1 MQRDDLKI
9 LAAQSKDRLDA
20 AIQTDV
26 LERSDESCQTDTA
39 EGKDFQVQA
48 CIRQQSE
55 PIAIQTDTS
64 PKCDFQVQ
72 ANIPR
77 ENHSIAVQTI
87 KEEIAMPNLPS
98 STAQTP
104 AKKRKMSSATTPN
117 GSGDRLN
124 EEQPAVDNA
133 ILNSEV
139 YKIYSRNENTK
150 EAMEQIKKLKNCISF
165 TKPAKPFPTKDL
177 KQSFEKVLDNL
188 WKVKPECGVSKF
200 ARIKK
205 YIERKPKRY
214 YIDELDYETCMIFRD
229 CYTKIVL
236 VNPNGYEY
244 WYVAN
249 FEKGPSISKWYRG
262 ESNNWIVAMGLAQLN
277 VMGITKA
284 TIKKLQFDHYME
296 QKSQKISWLEFALA
310 MVEND
315 LGSLIGWSTPS
326 SYTFD
331 VEEIKTDSTIEVNA
345 CFHLTIHP
353 SRCND
358 NKILKKRAYHGRS
371 TRPKDSLQKTGPSKN
386 EKEMM
391 EKEAKK
397 AALMEFFKEHFG
409 FTEFNDLCM
418 DELHRPMEI

>member
-150 EAMEQIKKLKNCISF
+150 EAIEQIKKLKNCISF
-165 TKPAKPFPTKDL
+165 HTPSKPFPTKDL

-371 TRPKDSLQKTGPSKN
+371 TRPKVSFQKTGLSKN
-386 EKEMM
+386 QKEMM

-409 FTEFNDLCM
+409 FTEFNDLRM
-418 DELHRPMEI
+418 DELHRPIEI